1 MDMIPVGERIARRL
15 AVSLPKRWEGKNCI
29 LELKEADYHWRQMEW
44 IGWWFEHRAKR
55 IVKEMGGG
63 EGPEFGHVV
72 FDCSFDGT
80 WDFKS
85 HPLGSGSG
93 GWAYL
98 NDESAVE
105 ASIHQGG
112 HVGWIIAVG
121 SAEYDKG
128 GEFKA
133 WHERLKGEES
143 EYVRRGRRIGR
154 PSRRRK
160 SAFVLEEI
168 VWFEFRD
175 VPSLSQ
181 AIRHGWMKRGMQQ
194 GQRNS
199 DGTPRAPKFGFSHSR
214 WRSYC
219 DSAEGEIASG
229 SVPVGG

>member
-1 MDMIPVGERIARRL
+1 MDTIPAGQRIAQRL
-15 AVSLPKRWEGKNCI
+15 ASLLPRRWDGKECVS
-29 LELKEADYHWRQMEW
+29 ELKIADYQWRQMEW
-44 IGWWFEHRAKR
+44 IGWWFEYRAKR
-55 IVKEMGGG
+55 ILKEMGAD

-105 ASIHQGG
+105 ACIRQGG

-121 SAEYDKG
+121 SAEYDEG

-133 WHERLKGEES
+133 WHDRLKGEES
-143 EYVRRGRRIGR
+143 DYVRQGRQVGRR
-154 PSRRRK
+154 SRRRK
-160 SAFVLEEI
+160 SAFTLEEI

-175 VPSLSQ
+175 VASLAN
-181 AIRHGWMKRGMQQ
+181 AIRIGWMKRGMQQ

-199 DGTPRAPKFGFSHSR
+199 GGTPRAPKFGFSHSR
-214 WRSYC
+214 WRSYR
-219 DSAEGEIASG
+219 DSAGIEVASG
-229 SVPVGG
+229 SVRVGG